1 MSAMAIRGVSPALLD
16 RALQETRGARPG
28 ASTSFAS
35 MLPRVD
41 APAAANAAPNAA
53 PSSAAPPQTFEL
65 PPRGAPSIA
74 APGLTPAGA
83 PSVSGTARVEA
94 VDGPGAILADAIAEA
109 RSHEADAGALRNRFL
124 DGDPTV
130 GMHEV
135 LIAGEK
141 SGVAVRYAITM
152 KNRAVEAYR
161 EILNTPV

>member
-1 MSAMAIRGVSPALLD
+1 MAIRGVSPALLD

-41 APAAANAAPNAA
+41 APAAPNAA

-83 PSVSGTARVEA
+83 PSVSDTARVEA

>member
-1 MSAMAIRGVSPALLD
+1 MAIRGVSPALLD

-28 ASTSFAS
+28 TSTSFAS

-41 APAAANAAPNAA
+41 APNPPTQGAAPNTA
-53 PSSAAPPQTFEL
+53 PQTFEL

-74 APGLTPAGA
+74 TPGLTPVGA
-83 PSVSGTARVEA
+83 APGLAPATGGAARVDT

-141 SGVAVRYAITM
+141 AGVAVRYAITM

>member
-1 MSAMAIRGVSPALLD
+1 MAIRGVSPALLD

-28 ASTSFAS
+28 ASASFAS

-41 APAAANAAPNAA
+41 APTTPNMPNA
-53 PSSAAPPQTFEL
+53 PTQGAAPPQTFEL

-74 APGLTPAGA
+74 APGLAPAGA
-83 PSVSGTARVEA
+83 ATAAPARVEA

-141 SGVAVRYAITM
+141 AGVAVRYAITM